1 MGLLLKNGQ
10 AYINNELHHKDVLVE
25 GNKITKIED
34 HIYNDDHQVIDLNN
48 KIISSGF
55 IDVHVHLR
63 EPGFEHK
70 EDIKTGT
77 KAASR
82 GGFTTICAMPNT
94 NPVPDT
100 VEVVNNINKLIEE
113 KAEVR
118 VKLYG
123 SITKGEKHGS
133 ELVDFDNLSNKVC
146 AFSNDGYGV
155 QDSLT
160 MYKAMLKAKENNQM
174 IVAHCED
181 EALTFGGVIHAG
193 RRAQELGLKGHLG
206 LTEYI
211 HIARDI
217 ALSMETGAAY
227 HVCHISTKE
236 SVALVRDAKRRGV
249 NVTAEVTPHHLLLTE
264 DDVYTPDEKMNP
276 PLRSEVD
283 HQALIDGILDGT
295 IDFIATD
302 HAPHS
307 KEEKDKG
314 MDKAPNGIVGIE
326 TSFPLVYTYFTKHK
340 LAKVEEILSWF
351 TNKPGERF
359 NLGPTTLKVGEIAD
373 ITITDLNLEKTIDRN
388 NFLSK
393 GKNTPFDGYVCK
405 GWPIITIVDGKIVY
419 REV

>member
-34 HIYNDDHQVIDLNN
+34 HIDHDDHQVIDLNH

-63 EPGFEHK
+63 EPGFEYK

-77 KAASR
+77 KAAAR

-100 VEVVNNINKLIEE
+100 VEVVNDINKLIEE

-133 ELVDFDNLSNKVC
+133 ELVDFDNLSDKVC

-193 RRAQELGLKGHLG
+193 RRAKELGLKGHLG

-227 HVCHISTKE
+227 HICHISTKE

-295 IDFIATD
+295 IDFVATD

-314 MDKAPNGIVGIE
+314 MEKAPNGIVGIE
-326 TSFPLVYTYFTKHK
+326 TSFPLVYTYFTEHK

-359 NLGPTTLKVGEIAD
+359 NLGPTTLKVGETAD
-373 ITITDLNLEKTIDRN
+373 ITITDLDLEKTIDRN

-405 GWPIITIVDGKIVY
+405 GWPVITIVDGKIVY
-419 REV
+419 SEV